1 MNSLPII
8 SAKEELI
15 EKTAVSRR
23 SLLRASALAGGG
35 FLLGLYPRV
44 AAQAQ
49 GPFPGGPPPQGAGR
63 GGPQAGPGRGSPAP
77 LSPANFVSISSAGI
91 ASIASPN
98 TEMGQGS
105 FNLLP
110 MMVAEELDIEWK
122 NVKIVRTDVDPK
134 YGSQFTAGST
144 ATPSNWVSMRQIGGA
159 VRSMLIAAAARNWGV
174 APEECATASGR
185 VLHAASGRS
194 ASYGELAAK
203 AATLP
208 VPDLR
213 ALRLKDAKDYKIIGT
228 TTQGA
233 ETKDIVRG
241 KPVFGI
247 DMTLPGMLYAVF
259 EKTPVSRGK
268 AVSANLDAIRA
279 LKGVKNAFIVEG
291 ITAPPYVNYL
301 FQDPGLESGV
311 AIVADS
317 WWAAQSARKQL
328 QVQWDLGQWASQD
341 SDQNASK
348 AEELSRQPAARSL
361 RKDGDPDAV
370 FQRAGVRVIE
380 GGFRFPFIAHSTLEP
395 QNCTAHYQDGKVEM
409 WSNSQLP
416 QTGRQLVSRVLGI
429 PLENVTVHMVRA
441 GGGFGRR
448 CYNDFMA
455 EAAWIS
461 KVAGAPVK
469 LLWTREDDM
478 QHDYYRSGGFQYLK
492 AAIDPNGKVVAWR
505 DHFIGYGEGNTFV
518 GDGAFNPSQFPASF
532 IADYQ
537 VVSSVLPLGLKTGA
551 LRAPESN
558 STAWVLQSFLDD
570 VAHAAGKDPVAFR
583 LELLDS
589 APVPAAAPAG
599 GFGGG
604 RAGLNAARMRT
615 VLELVADKSGWG
627 KRQLPPRTALGVG
640 FHLSAGVHVA
650 EIAEVTVNSDKS
662 VRVNK
667 VWVAADL
674 GSQVINPGMA
684 EYVLQGAVMDGMS
697 ELMQEITLK
706 NGRVVQT
713 NFHQHPALRM
723 PQAPQVE
730 VHFVK
735 TDNSP
740 TGLGEPGLP
749 PILPAI
755 CNAIFKVTGERIN
768 TLPFTKQGY
777 RFA

>member
-1 MNSLPII
+1 MIGV
-8 SAKEELI
+8 KEELMG
-15 EKTAVSRR
+15 KTGISRR
-23 SLLRASALAGGG
+23 SLLRASTLTGGG
-35 FLLGLYPRV
+35 FLLGLYPRIT
-44 AAQAQ
+44 AQAQ
-49 GPFPGGPPPQGAGR
+49 PPVGAPPQGAGR
-63 GGPQAGPGRGSPAP
+63 GGPPQGPGRGSPAP
-77 LSPANFVSISSAGI
+77 LSPANFVSISPDGT

-110 MMVAEELDIEWK
+110 MMVAEELDIDWK

-144 ATPSNWVSMRQIGGA
+144 ATPSNWGPMRQIGGA
-159 VRSMLIAAAARNWGV
+159 VRSMLIAAAQNWGV
-174 APEECATASGR
+174 PAEECFTTPGR
-185 VLHAASGRS
+185 VVHTATGRS
-194 ASYGELAAK
+194 ATYGELAAK
-203 AATLP
+203 AAAMP

-213 ALRLKDAKDYKIIGT
+213 ALKLKDPKDYKIIGT

-241 KPVFGI
+241 KPMFGI
-247 DMTLPGMLYAVF
+247 DVTVPGMLYAVF

-268 AVSANLDAIRA
+268 AIGANLDAVKA
-279 LKGVKNAFIVEG
+279 MKGVKHAFMVEG
-291 ITAPPYVNYL
+291 TPAPPYVNYL

-317 WWAAQSARKQL
+317 WWAAQSARKKL

-341 SDQNASK
+341 SDQNAAK

-361 RKDGDPDAV
+361 REDGDPDAV
-370 FQRAGVRVIE
+370 FQRTDVRVIE
-380 GGFRFPFIAHSTLEP
+380 GAFRFPFIAHSTLEP
-395 QNCTAHYQDGKVEM
+395 QNCTAHFQDGKVEM

-469 LLWTREDDM
+469 LLWTREDDI

-492 AAIDPNGKVVAWR
+492 AAIEPNGKIVGWR

-518 GDGAFNPSQFPASF
+518 GDGGFNPGQFPASF
-532 IADYQ
+532 VPDYQ

-570 VAHAAGKDPVAFR
+570 VAHAAGKDPLAFR
-583 LELLDS
+583 LELLDG
-589 APVPAAAPAG
+589 APAQAG
-599 GFGGG
+599 GFGGARG
-604 RAGLNAARMRT
+604 GLNAARMRA
-615 VLELVADKSGWG
+615 VLQLAADKSGWG

-650 EIAEVTVNSDKS
+650 EIAEVTVNADKS

-706 NGRVVQT
+706 NGRVVQS
-713 NFHQHPALRM
+713 NFHQHPTLRM

-730 VHFVK
+730 VHFLK

-749 PILPAI
+749 PILPAV
-755 CNAIFKVTGERIN
+755 CNAIFKVTGERIH
-768 TLPFTKQGY
+768 TLPFTKQGF
-777 RFA
+777 RFT